1 MNHRTL
7 LPFLLLLPLLAACK
21 PSRSAKG
28 TADVPALTVSI
39 EPLRYFTEALA
50 GPYFT
55 VSSLVPGGMSPE
67 TYDPTPR
74 QLVELSGSVACLLTG
89 HLGFEQVWHERLQ
102 SAAPDV
108 AFVDLSEGLPLIHEE
123 EGHGHEGHHHH
134 SGGIEPHI
142 WNSPANASL
151 IATHI
156 LQTLCR
162 LDPEHR
168 SYFEARHDSL
178 QTCIHRV
185 DSLTRQWLQR
195 PEARHAFLI
204 YHPALSYYARDYGL
218 RQVAI
223 EEEGKEPTPEAL
235 RRLIDLC
242 RSEQIG
248 VIFVQPEFDTRHAE
262 LIARQTG
269 TRIVRINPLAYQW
282 DEEML
287 RVARE
292 LAGEAQPL

>member
-1 MNHRTL
+1 MNHRL
-7 LPFLLLLPLLAACK
+7 FLPFLLLLSVLTACK
-21 PSRSAKG
+21 PTAR

-89 HLGFEQVWHERLQ
+89 HLGFEQVWQERLR
-102 SAAPDV
+102 STAPGV
-108 AFVDLSEGLPLIHEE
+108 EFIDLSEGLPLIREEE
-123 EGHGHEGHHHH
+123 EGHDHEGHAHHH
-134 SGGIEPHI
+134 HNGIEPHI

-151 IATHI
+151 IATRI

-178 QTCIHRV
+178 QAGIHRV
-185 DSLTRQWLQR
+185 DSLTRQLLQR
-195 PEARHAFLI
+195 PGAHHAFLI

-218 RQVAI
+218 RQIAI
-223 EEEGKEPTPEAL
+223 EEGGKEPTPEAL

-242 RSEQIG
+242 RTEQVG

-282 DEEML
+282 EEEVL
-287 RVARE
+287 HVAQE
-292 LAGEAQPL
+292 LSGSVQP